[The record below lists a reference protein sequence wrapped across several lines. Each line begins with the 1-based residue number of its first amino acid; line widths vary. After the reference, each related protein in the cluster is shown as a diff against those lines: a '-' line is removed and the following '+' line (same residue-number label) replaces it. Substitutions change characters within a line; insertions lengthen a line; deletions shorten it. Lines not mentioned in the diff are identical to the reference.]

1 MDRRYKDYFIVTFK
15 WRRSYY
21 SWGSGY
27 ETSSFCHFPRPIKV
41 YWRSIYSIPYALV
54 SVNKELS
61 EIAVSIF
68 KFTYGVDKVIP
79 YTETKERDWA
89 MWQKIL
95 RLPENNYWVKYKIE
109 KCMQQDLF
117 IDWEMQ

>member
-15 WRRSYY
+15 NDYN
-21 SWGSGY
+21 SWGSGFLTY
-27 ETSSFCHFPRPIKV
+27 NFNHFPRPIKV
-41 YWRSIYSIPYALV
+41 HWRSIYGIPYALV
-54 SVNKELS
+54 SVNKEIS

-79 YTETKERDWA
+79 YTEAKEHDWA